1 MENSTLGSFNSQLTL
16 TSIQLRNRLLQLWL
30 ENPRQQLVASDAVGR
45 LAPPWDSD
53 KQLGNTAQ
61 PST

>member
-1 MENSTLGSFNSQLTL
+1 M
-16 TSIQLRNRLLQLWL
+16 QLRNRLLQLWL

-53 KQLGNTAQ
+53 KQLGNTTQ
-61 PST
+61 PRLHRFHNRLYNHGEGPY